1 MLTLVKLLRKV
12 TGVIESRFFLGKISF
27 YVDVRFENCKHRFH
41 LSFFERVKNV
51 ESRYY
56 IGKKLFNARSF
67 SLHVQVYVIIYFLVE
82 YLDYFSFWKL
92 YTFLFDRKLQWTFL
106 LVERN
111 HVFYYTI
118 KIVRSNSL
126 KSQRTRRIQYNFY
139 KIFTKC
145 IFTNSIGM
153 PQCFRAQ
160 YLRLSIKRYCA
171 IKAPCVTFHIH
182 IYRRVDF
189 WQCYRSIVKLNSL
202 NI

>member
-1 MLTLVKLLRKV
+1 M
-12 TGVIESRFFLGKISF
+12 
-27 YVDVRFENCKHRFH
+27 DVRFENCEHRFY
-41 LSFFERVKNV
+41 LYFFERVKKLKL
-51 ESRYY
+51 RYY
-56 IGKKLFNARSF
+56 IGEKLFDARSF
-67 SLHVQVYVIIYFLVE
+67 LLHVQVYVTIYFLVE

-92 YTFLFDRKLQWTFL
+92 YTFLFHRKLQSTFL

-111 HVFYYTI
+111 HVLYYTI

-126 KSQRTRRIQYNFY
+126 KSQQIRRIQYNFY

-145 IFTNSIGM
+145 IFTNSVGI

-160 YLRLSIKRYCA
+160 CLRLSIKRYCA

-189 WQCYRSIVKLNSL
+189 WQCYRSIVKLNSS